1 MFEFKNIDSFI
12 PGRFERMGML
22 KGKRW
27 YTGFEPKDEEPGNEA
42 YLVLFKPKR
51 KEYGDRKI
59 FCANHYGEFIGYLLA
74 IGSRTPACKVEL
86 ASLSKYYENIY
97 KERNCATP
105 EQKNGCIS
113 YWNLENGEVLHHGQL
128 VIDEYA
134 RNHPSIESV
143 KHYENDINVC
153 ISAIE
158 EATREYYDK
167 SSFKRSQEYIEGK
180 VVENRKAAVNM
191 IIYDCLYG
199 NNDRHDENWAM
210 VKDLHGRDISLYSLY
225 DNERVLGLYENIKTI
240 QSALNSNTV
249 ETFSEKAAF
258 SRMTVPDEVSATSS
272 YKDVLTYLISTYPE
286 TQELLERHLKGNT
299 PMKVKM
305 YLESCEDLPEC
316 YVDYGSKMYQSR
328 YDFAKELARKVK
340 EGNKTIEDKNSTDL
354 ENR

>member
-1 MFEFKNIDSFI
+1 MFEFKNIDRFI

-113 YWNLENGEVLHHGQL
+113 YCNLENGEVLHHGQL

-143 KHYENDINVC
+143 KHYENDINVYSDTFMYNDEPVATQSWKVTNVDFDLGWSDSYGAVSEVTGSGTSRRTKAVSPQLIPLYEGGKIEVNASGELKAVEGGSKFNSIQVNNFHSLNNNQLLLILL
-153 ISAIE
+153 ISVIFNVFNSLLPSLLL
-158 EATREYYDK
+158 T
-167 SSFKRSQEYIEGK
+167 
-180 VVENRKAAVNM
+180 
-191 IIYDCLYG
+191 
-199 NNDRHDENWAM
+199 
-210 VKDLHGRDISLYSLY
+210 ISLPL
-225 DNERVLGLYENIKTI
+225 VVNI
-240 QSALNSNTV
+240 
-249 ETFSEKAAF
+249 
-258 SRMTVPDEVSATSS
+258 
-272 YKDVLTYLISTYPE
+272 
-286 TQELLERHLKGNT
+286 
-299 PMKVKM
+299 
-305 YLESCEDLPEC
+305 
-316 YVDYGSKMYQSR
+316 
-328 YDFAKELARKVK
+328 
-340 EGNKTIEDKNSTDL
+340 
-354 ENR
+354 